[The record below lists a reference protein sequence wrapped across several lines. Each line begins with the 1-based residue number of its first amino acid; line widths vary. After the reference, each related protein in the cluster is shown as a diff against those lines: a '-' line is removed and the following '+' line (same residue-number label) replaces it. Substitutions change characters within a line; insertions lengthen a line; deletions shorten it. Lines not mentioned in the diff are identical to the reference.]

1 MATTVEFLR
10 KSIGKKKQSMAFAW
24 LADLMRQRG
33 DLDEALQCARSGLA
47 AFPESLEGRLVLS
60 QILEEKQD
68 WDGVIEACEYVLLRN
83 TYCLSALRRMYV
95 AYAAKEDLANRN
107 RYYQM
112 LRDLDPFWKEP
123 AIDEALEQQ
132 MSALEMPVETTAAVA
147 IEDTSLDKLLQ
158 EQPLDLPVAE
168 EPLLEK
174 SPEVASEQSAVEDED
189 PFASF
194 ASMTPTDDENDGEVS
209 FNDLEHSLND
219 AIAGFAPTNT
229 EKDFFPVDEIEGN
242 DISAALSGI
251 FGTQETESETLPE
264 EKAMGAVEE
273 ASPESFTVPKAED
286 KPQTLSDAFD
296 DIFGEDELPEEFVPT
311 KSAPSNENV
320 SPTAESIELPTASS
334 VETPAEA
341 APASPS
347 ETLDLDADVSQSF
360 DSLFGKDSD
369 DVPVESLELPTAST
383 ESPAETSPSAPSE
396 TLDLDADVS
405 QSFDSLFGK
414 DSDDVPAESLEL
426 PTASTESP
434 AETAPAASSET
445 LDLDADVSQSFDSL
459 FGKDSDDV
467 PTESLDLPP
476 AASTESPAEAAPA
489 APSETLDLD
498 TDVSQSFDS
507 LFGKDSD
514 DVPTESLD
522 LPPAASTESPA
533 EAAPAAP
540 SETLDLDTD
549 VSQSFDSLFG
559 KDSDDLPLEDAT
571 TSTRTLAEIYFGQGV
586 YEEAIRIYKDLI
598 RKSPGDASLQKRLA
612 EIEKA
617 RNDKSNFG

>member
-174 SPEVASEQSAVEDED
+174 SPEVASEQSAVEEDD

-320 SPTAESIELPTASS
+320 SPTAESIELPTTSS

-369 DVPVESLELPTAST
+369 DVPVESLELPTAS
-383 ESPAETSPSAPSE
+383 SVET
-396 TLDLDADVS
+396 
-405 QSFDSLFGK
+405 
-414 DSDDVPAESLEL
+414 
-426 PTASTESP
+426 
-434 AETAPAASSET
+434 
-445 LDLDADVSQSFDSL
+445 
-459 FGKDSDDV
+459 
-467 PTESLDLPP
+467 
-476 AASTESPAEAAPA
+476 PAEAAPA

-507 LFGKDSD
+507 LFGKESD
-514 DVPTESLD
+514 DVPAESLELPPATSTESPAETAPAASSDTLD
-522 LPPAASTESPA
+522 LDADVSQSFDSLFGKESDDVPVESLELPPAASTESPA
-533 EAAPAAP
+533 ETSPAAP

>member
-123 AIDEALEQQ
+123 TIDEALEQQ

-174 SPEVASEQSAVEDED
+174 SPEVASEQSAVEEDD

-334 VETPAEA
+334 VETPAE
-341 APASPS
+341 
-347 ETLDLDADVSQSF
+347 
-360 DSLFGKDSD
+360 
-369 DVPVESLELPTAST
+369 
-383 ESPAETSPSAPSE
+383 TSPSAS
-396 TLDLDADVS
+396 
-405 QSFDSLFGK
+405 G
-414 DSDDVPAESLEL
+414 
-426 PTASTESP
+426 
-434 AETAPAASSET
+434 ET

-467 PTESLDLPP
+467 PTESLELPP

-507 LFGKDSD
+507 LFGKESD
-514 DVPTESLD
+514 DVPTESLE
-522 LPPAASTESPA
+522 LPPASSVETPA
-533 EAAPAAP
+533 EATPAAP
-540 SETLDLDTD
+540 NDTLDLDTD

>member
-112 LRDLDPFWKEP
+112 VRDLDPFWKEP

-174 SPEVASEQSAVEDED
+174 SPEVASEQSAVEED
-189 PFASF
+189 DLFASF

-264 EKAMGAVEE
+264 EKAMGVVEE

-320 SPTAESIELPTASS
+320 SPTAESIELPTTSC
-334 VETPAEA
+334 VETPAET

-347 ETLDLDADVSQSF
+347 ETLLDTDVSQSF
-360 DSLFGKDSD
+360 DSLFGKESD
-369 DVPVESLELPTAST
+369 DVPVESLELPTAAST
-383 ESPAETSPSAPSE
+383 ESPAETS
-396 TLDLDADVS
+396 
-405 QSFDSLFGK
+405 
-414 DSDDVPAESLEL
+414 
-426 PTASTESP
+426 
-434 AETAPAASSET
+434 
-445 LDLDADVSQSFDSL
+445 
-459 FGKDSDDV
+459 
-467 PTESLDLPP
+467 
-476 AASTESPAEAAPA
+476 PA

-507 LFGKDSD
+507 LFGKESD
-514 DVPTESLD
+514 DVPVESLELPTASTESPAETAPAASSDTLD
-522 LPPAASTESPA
+522 LDADVSQSFDSLFGKESDDVPVESLELPPAASTESPA
-533 EAAPAAP
+533 ETSPAAP

>member
-426 PTASTESP
+426 PP
-434 AETAPAASSET
+434 AT
-445 LDLDADVSQSFDSL
+445 
-459 FGKDSDDV
+459 
-467 PTESLDLPP
+467 
-476 AASTESPAEAAPA
+476 
-489 APSETLDLD
+489 
-498 TDVSQSFDS
+498 
-507 LFGKDSD
+507 
-514 DVPTESLD
+514 
-522 LPPAASTESPA
+522 STESPA

>member
-174 SPEVASEQSAVEDED
+174 SPEVASEQSAVEEDD

-360 DSLFGKDSD
+360 DSLFGKESD
-369 DVPVESLELPTAST
+369 DVPTESLELPTAS
-383 ESPAETSPSAPSE
+383 SVET
-396 TLDLDADVS
+396 
-405 QSFDSLFGK
+405 
-414 DSDDVPAESLEL
+414 
-426 PTASTESP
+426 
-434 AETAPAASSET
+434 
-445 LDLDADVSQSFDSL
+445 
-459 FGKDSDDV
+459 
-467 PTESLDLPP
+467 
-476 AASTESPAEAAPA
+476 PAEATPA
-489 APSETLDLD
+489 APND
-498 TDVSQSFDS
+498 
-507 LFGKDSD
+507 
-514 DVPTESLD
+514 
-522 LPPAASTESPA
+522 
-533 EAAPAAP
+533 
-540 SETLDLDTD
+540 TLDLDTD

>member
-174 SPEVASEQSAVEDED
+174 SLEVASEQSAVEEED

-320 SPTAESIELPTASS
+320 SPTAESIELPPTTGA
-334 VETPAEA
+334 ETPAET
-341 APASPS
+341 SPS
-347 ETLDLDADVSQSF
+347 ASGETLDLDTDVSQSF

-369 DVPVESLELPTAST
+369 DIPTESIELPTTS
-383 ESPAETSPSAPSE
+383 SVET
-396 TLDLDADVS
+396 
-405 QSFDSLFGK
+405 
-414 DSDDVPAESLEL
+414 
-426 PTASTESP
+426 P
-434 AETAPAASSET
+434 AETAPAS
-445 LDLDADVSQSFDSL
+445 
-459 FGKDSDDV
+459 
-467 PTESLDLPP
+467 
-476 AASTESPAEAAPA
+476 
-489 APSETLDLD
+489 PSETLDLD

-514 DVPTESLD
+514 DVPVESLELPPTTGAETPAETSPSASGETLDLDTDVSQSFDSLFGKDSDDIPTESIE
-522 LPPAASTESPA
+522 LPTTSSVETPA
-533 EAAPAAP
+533 ETAPASP

-559 KDSDDLPLEDAT
+559 KDSDDVLAESLELPT
-571 TSTRTLAEIYFGQGV
+571 TSSVETPAEAAPAAPSDTLDLGADVSQSFDSLFGKESDDVPVESLELPPAASVETPAETSPSASG
-586 YEEAIRIYKDLI
+586 ETLDL
-598 RKSPGDASLQKRLA
+598 DA
-612 EIEKA
+612 
-617 RNDKSNFG
+617 

>member
-1 MATTVEFLR
+1 
-10 KSIGKKKQSMAFAW
+10 MAFAW

-467 PTESLDLPP
+467 PAESLELPP
-476 AASTESPAEAAPA
+476 AT
-489 APSETLDLD
+489 
-498 TDVSQSFDS
+498 
-507 LFGKDSD
+507 
-514 DVPTESLD
+514 
-522 LPPAASTESPA
+522 STESPA